1 MKKMTEGQL
10 KIFWNTLLA
19 QGGRREDL
27 DIERNAICGVV
38 ERPRSLFRF
47 RPATDCSLDELENN
61 FMYFSSAE
69 HYDDPFDTFM
79 KTDIPALLGL
89 VSSIK
94 NDPRKIL
101 SVIKE
106 RFPDVDESALKK
118 DSLKLSPSF
127 PSEEDIIRLRQNM
140 QIDTYSV
147 CFCESIRNESS
158 WMKYADN
165 HKGFVLEYDFSPE
178 LVEELWRSEALFANL
193 FPIYYSDK
201 KFDATDYA
209 IHEILLW
216 LTRPT
221 PAVYNEL
228 RRFLCWENTKLSLV
242 KNKCHKYDKEWRLIP
257 AFRLCSRDIIRKKP
271 LSVTIGLRVS
281 KYTERTIIEAAKI
294 VGISKLYKMEIDK
307 RDRFVRKSINS

>member
-1 MKKMTEGQL
+1 MTDRQL
-10 KIFWNTLLA
+10 KLFWNTLLA
-19 QGGRREDL
+19 QGGTREDL
-27 DIERNAICGVV
+27 DLERNAICGVV

-47 RPATDCSLDELENN
+47 RPATESSLDELENN

-89 VSSIK
+89 VNSIK
-94 NDPRKIL
+94 NDPAAVL
-101 SVIKE
+101 SIIKE
-106 RFPDVDESALKK
+106 RFPEFDEKALKR

-127 PSEEDIIRLRQNM
+127 PSEEDIIKLRQNM
-140 QIDTYSV
+140 QVDTYSV
-147 CFCESIRNESS
+147 CFCESVRNESS

-165 HKGFVLEYDFSPE
+165 HKGFVLEYDFSADF
-178 LVEELWRSEALFANL
+178 VEELWNADWLRANL

-209 IHEILLW
+209 IHEILLF

-257 AFRLCSRDIIRKKP
+257 AFRLCNRDIIRKKP
-271 LSVTIGLRVS
+271 LSVTIGLRTS

-294 VGISKLYKMEIDK
+294 AGISKFYKMEIDD
-307 RDRFVRKSINS
+307 RDRFVRKQIR

>member
-1 MKKMTEGQL
+1 MTEKQL
-10 KIFWNTLLA
+10 RIFWNTLLS
-19 QGGRREDL
+19 QSGKRELMDK
-27 DIERNAICGVV
+27 ERNAVAAVV

-47 RPATDCSLDELENN
+47 RPVTEGSLDELENN

-79 KTDIPALLGL
+79 KTDIPGLLEL
-89 VSSIK
+89 AESIK
-94 NDPRKIL
+94 NNPPELL
-101 SVIKE
+101 SIIKK
-106 RFPDVDESALKK
+106 RFPEFDKKALKK
-118 DSLKLSPSF
+118 DALKLSPMF
-127 PSEEDIIRLRQNM
+127 PSAEDIIKLRQNM

-147 CFCESIRNESS
+147 CFCESVRNESS

-165 HKGFVLEYDFSPE
+165 HKGFVLEYEFSEDF
-178 LVEELWRSEALFANL
+178 LEELWNYKVLSANL

-201 KFDATDYA
+201 KFDATNYA
-209 IHEILLW
+209 AHEMLLF

-228 RRFLCWENTKLSLV
+228 RRFLCWENTKLSLI

-257 AFRLCSRDIIRKKP
+257 AFRLCSRDVIRKKP
-271 LSVTIGLRVS
+271 QSVTIGLRTS

-294 VGISKLYKMEIDK
+294 AGISKFYKMAIDN
-307 RDRFVRKSINS
+307 RDRFVRKPLL

>member
-1 MKKMTEGQL
+1 MTERQL

-19 QGGRREDL
+19 QGGKREDL
-27 DIERNAICGVV
+27 DLERNAICGVV

-47 RPATDCSLDELENN
+47 RPATESSLDELENN

-79 KTDIPALLGL
+79 KTDIPELLGL
-89 VSSIK
+89 VNSVK
-94 NDPRKIL
+94 NDPAAVL
-101 SVIKE
+101 SIIKK
-106 RFPDVDESALKK
+106 RFPEFDEKALKK
-118 DSLKLSPSF
+118 DSLKLAPSF
-127 PSEEDIIRLRQNM
+127 PSEDDIIKLRQNM

-147 CFCESIRNESS
+147 CFCESVRNESS

-178 LVEELWRSEALFANL
+178 LVDELWRSEALFANL

-209 IHEILLW
+209 IHEILLF

-257 AFRLCSRDIIRKKP
+257 AFRLCNRDLIRKKP
-271 LSVTIGLRVS
+271 LSVTIGLRTS
-281 KYTERTIIEAAKI
+281 KHMERTIIEAAKI
-294 VGISKLYKMEIDK
+294 AGISKFYKMEIDN
-307 RDRFVRKSINS
+307 RDRFVRKPITG

>member
-1 MKKMTEGQL
+1 MTEKQL
-10 KIFWNTLLA
+10 RIFWNTLLS
-19 QGGRREDL
+19 QSGKRELMDK
-27 DIERNAICGVV
+27 ERNAVAAVV

-47 RPATDCSLDELENN
+47 RPVTEGSLDELENN

-79 KTDIPALLGL
+79 KTDIPGLLEL
-89 VSSIK
+89 AESIK
-94 NDPRKIL
+94 NNPPELL
-101 SVIKE
+101 SIIKK
-106 RFPDVDESALKK
+106 RFPEFDKKALKK
-118 DSLKLSPSF
+118 DALKLSPMF
-127 PSEEDIIRLRQNM
+127 PSAEDIIKLRQNM

-147 CFCESIRNESS
+147 CFCESVRNESS

-165 HKGFVLEYDFSPE
+165 HKGFVLEYEFSEDF
-178 LVEELWRSEALFANL
+178 LEELWNYKVLSANL

-209 IHEILLW
+209 AHELLLF

-221 PAVYNEL
+221 PAIYNEL
-228 RRFLCWENTKLSLV
+228 RRFMCWENTKLSLI

-257 AFRLCSRDIIRKKP
+257 AFRLCSRDVIRKKP
-271 LSVTIGLRVS
+271 QSVTIGLRTS

-294 VGISKLYKMEIDK
+294 AGISKFYKMAIDN
-307 RDRFVRKSINS
+307 RDRFVRKPLL